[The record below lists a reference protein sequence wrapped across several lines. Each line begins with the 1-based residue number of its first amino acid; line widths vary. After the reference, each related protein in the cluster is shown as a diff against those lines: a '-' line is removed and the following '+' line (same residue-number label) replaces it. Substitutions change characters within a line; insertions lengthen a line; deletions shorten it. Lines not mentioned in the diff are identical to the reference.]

1 MDFNLDSTEGEW
13 FQFFGSH
20 IDLITGE
27 VVFDDPSSDAR
38 VQVRSIAPFIEERI
52 SKRKRVVEHIYNPKT
67 RAMERLS
74 NYEELTF
81 EQLKVERDDTWDYAI
96 IAFEN
101 FKDKKTGEAIPCT
114 RENKIKMMKNPV
126 FDRFIAQCLQIMAS
140 SGAEA
145 KKETEKN
152 S

>member
-1 MDFNLDSTEGEW
+1 M
-13 FQFFGSH
+13 
-20 IDLITGE
+20 
-27 VVFDDPSSDAR
+27 
-38 VQVRSIAPFIEERI
+38 RSIAPFIEERI

-81 EQLKVERDDTWDYAI
+81 EQLKAERDDTWDYAI